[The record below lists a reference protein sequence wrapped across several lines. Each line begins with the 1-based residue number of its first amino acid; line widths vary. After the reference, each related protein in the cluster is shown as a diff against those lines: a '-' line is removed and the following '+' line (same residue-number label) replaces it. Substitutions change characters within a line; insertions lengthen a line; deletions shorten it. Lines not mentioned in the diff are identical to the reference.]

1 MLATSP
7 LRAARSIGKLLGS
20 CIPTALFVLLMVPR
34 TGTALQLGLSFEIL
48 ATNDRLS
55 MVLRL
60 IHDSSRSREVRAEDN
75 AFGRGDPRQCGENRR
90 PGRKRRTP

>member
-1 MLATSP
+1 
-7 LRAARSIGKLLGS
+7 LGS

-60 IHDSSRSREVRAEDN
+60 IHDSSRSRLEQCFRVRVGKSVPKIMRSSEVTRASAAKTDGPAES
-75 AFGRGDPRQCGENRR
+75 AGRLEIWS
-90 PGRKRRTP
+90 